1 MEIRQMIY
9 LVEICNGPSL
19 SAAAERLYLTPQALS
34 KAIRALE
41 EELKS
46 PLFFRE
52 KGRLLLTPFGR
63 RVLREVKP
71 FVDDYHDLCE
81 QIGRLS
87 TQERGRLS
95 IVFAHGVPNA
105 LPVNPVEELAQR
117 YPEVTFDL
125 MELPDLLAEQNLL
138 NEESDIGFLVGP
150 PQPQQEFWYQ
160 TLKRCRLC
168 AVVNKD
174 HPLASHKSLCIEDLA
189 GQPIITKNTLFR
201 AYHLVDELAKQR
213 GIALQYALRSPD
225 EILWISMLEKN
236 KGVGIGVSFLSQEL
250 RQANKL
256 LVHIPFEE
264 PQLTWEICVATKKGH
279 YLSAAGKAV
288 LDYALTLAE

>member
-34 KAIRALE
+34 KAIHALE
-41 EELKS
+41 EELKT

-63 RVLREVKP
+63 RVLMKVKP
-71 FVDDYHDLCE
+71 FVDDYNDLCE

-105 LPVNPVEELAQR
+105 MAVNPVKELNQR
-117 YPEVTFDL
+117 YPEVSFDL
-125 MELPDLLAEQNLL
+125 IELPDLLAEENLL
-138 NEESDIGFLVGP
+138 AEESDIGFLIGP

-160 TLKRCRLC
+160 TLKSYRLC
-168 AVVNKD
+168 AVVHKD
-174 HPLASHKSLCIEDLA
+174 NPLAVRTSLCLEDLA

-201 AYHLVDELAKQR
+201 AYHLVEDLAKQR
-213 GIALQYALRSPD
+213 GVALQYALRSPD

-236 KGVGIGVSFLSQEL
+236 KGVGIGVSFLSQNR
-250 RQANKL
+250 RQADEL

-264 PQLTWEICVATKKGH
+264 PELTWDICVATKKGH
-279 YLSAAGKAV
+279 YLSAAAKAV

>member
-9 LVEICNGPSL
+9 LVEICDGPSL

-34 KAIRALE
+34 KAIHVLE
-41 EELKS
+41 EELKT

-52 KGRLLLTPFGR
+52 KGRLLLTPFGQ
-63 RVLREVKP
+63 RVLMKVKP
-71 FVDDYHDLCE
+71 FVDDYNDLCE
-81 QIGRLS
+81 QVGRLS
-87 TQERGRLS
+87 TQEQGRFS

-105 LPVNPVEELAQR
+105 LPVNLVEELNLR
-117 YPEVTFDL
+117 YPDISFDL
-125 MELPDLLAEQNLL
+125 LELPDLLAEQNLL

-150 PQPQQEFWYQ
+150 PQPEEEYWYQ
-160 TLKRCRLC
+160 TLNRCRLC
-168 AVVNKD
+168 AVVNKQ
-174 HPLASHKSLCIEDLA
+174 HPLASRTSLCIDDLA

-201 AYHLVDELAKQR
+201 AYHLVEDFAKQR
-213 GIALQYALRSPD
+213 GITLKYALRSPD

-236 KGVGIGVSFLSQEL
+236 KGIGIGVSFLSQGL
-250 RQANKL
+250 QQADGL
-256 LVHIPFEE
+256 LVQIPFEE

>member
-34 KAIRALE
+34 KAIHALE

-71 FVDDYHDLCE
+71 FVDDYNDLCE
-81 QIGRLS
+81 QLGRLS
-87 TQERGRLS
+87 MQERGRLS

-105 LPVNPVEELAQR
+105 LPVNPVEELAQH
-117 YPEVTFDL
+117 YPEVNFDL

-138 NEESDIGFLVGP
+138 SEESDIGFLVGP

-168 AVVNKD
+168 AVVHKD

-201 AYHLVDELAKQR
+201 AYHLVDDLAKQH

-250 RQANKL
+250 RQANNL

>member
-41 EELKS
+41 EELKA

-71 FVDDYHDLCE
+71 FVDDYNNLCE
-81 QIGRLS
+81 QLSRLS

-95 IVFAHGVPNA
+95 VVFAHGVPNA
-105 LPVNPVEELAQR
+105 LVGNPVEELAQR

-174 HPLASHKSLCIEDLA
+174 HPLASHKSLCIDDLA

-201 AYHLVDELAKQR
+201 AYHMVDDLAKQR

-250 RQANKL
+250 RQTDQL

-264 PQLTWEICVATKKGH
+264 PQLVWEICVATKKGH

-288 LDYALTLAE
+288 LDYAMTLAE